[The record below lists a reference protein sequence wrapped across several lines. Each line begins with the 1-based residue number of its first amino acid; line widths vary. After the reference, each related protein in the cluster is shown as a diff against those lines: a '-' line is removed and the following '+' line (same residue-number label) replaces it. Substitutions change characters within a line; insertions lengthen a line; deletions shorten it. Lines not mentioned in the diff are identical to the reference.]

1 MKRLLMLSLLS
12 LSCAHGQGE
21 QKAAKA
27 PCPEKPVCM
36 TTMKCQ
42 YDADR
47 ECDICICSDAML
59 PRGAEPAPGQPPFSR

>member
-1 MKRLLMLSLLS
+1 MKHWLTLLLFS

-21 QKAAKA
+21 QKAAKE
-27 PCPEKPVCM
+27 PCPPKPSCM

-59 PRGAEPAPGQPPFSR
+59 NRGAEPGPGQPPFSR